1 MCKIGPVV
9 WKLKVRWWSPHTPN
23 RRIQDFFETESQI
36 FVYQFSPRQN
46 SRLLPIRNVS
56 RPNPMYLET
65 RKSQNEDAADVSGGD
80 RARRGGSCFQPD
92 SRGQQRRR
100 PGSLRAE
107 RERLDQVVFEI
118 GPFEGKNYESFNAS
132 LQMLKPFRP
141 RENYPGINFILS
153 ASISTQNPWT
163 FSIKSPSVKTQ

>member
-1 MCKIGPVV
+1 
-9 WKLKVRWWSPHTPN
+9 
-23 RRIQDFFETESQI
+23 
-36 FVYQFSPRQN
+36 
-46 SRLLPIRNVS
+46 
-56 RPNPMYLET
+56 MYLET

-118 GPFEGKNYESFNAS
+118 GPLEGKNYESFNAS

-153 ASISTQNPWT
+153 ASISTQHPWT
-163 FSIKSPSVKTQ
+163 FSLIHKVTKC